1 MEMPLLTEKPDRGFL
16 ETPNAADLLEEFKA
30 GQNTSKET
38 RLSVP
43 RRRLE
48 GGTGSLSAGSVALSA
63 AR

>member
-30 GQNTSKET
+30 GQNTSKE
-38 RLSVP
+38 RGSQCP
-43 RRRLE
+43 GE
-48 GGTGSLSAGSVALSA
+48 GWKAVRGVCQQ